1 MWKPKGSRQRTDTAP
16 EQPSRLGGVRRNH
29 RLSVG
34 RIKRG
39 LVGIADVAD
48 NLIQLSQAIAN
59 VADNEREVVTRVED
73 EVTGYSA
80 LMQEILSNTENSL
93 RLSQSAMSAAQLGQQ
108 AMESSAAAMRLIE
121 QAVQDAKQATQLLR
135 TKVKDIEHLLT
146 VTRDHARTTR
156 MLSLNASIEAARYDE
171 GHGFMAVAEGIR
183 ELADRSVESV
193 SRIKDSTAGI
203 TAAIHDAETALAHIL
218 SKVSSGTQGAIALGT
233 VFNSVVASVGAV
245 NAASKEI
252 LGAVADQTVRLEEIV
267 TANHNLSRSFDKLS
281 QIADVSSVYTE
292 VTKSSLGGLT
302 VIADDLARA
311 AGTFHA
317 AQSVPDSGR
326 RLIFNL
332 PQEPDTFDPHLN
344 SLYYGA
350 QVLANVHLGLLG
362 TDSGDR
368 LVPGLASKWHYDAEQ
383 QEWHFFLR
391 QGARFSHGREV
402 AAVDVKFSLE
412 RVADPKLSPPRAYVL
427 SAVEGYGSFVAGQ
440 AEEISGIRVIAPHHL
455 SAKMLTFSGDFLLN
469 LAQHSC
475 AIIAK
480 EEALAGRIVGCGP
493 YRIASR
499 NKDGCVLEAF
509 DQYCMG
515 EPFVKEIEIRYGSNS
530 LVERF
535 RRRELDMVVYESV
548 DLPKLL
554 QGDDGVKLLTQS
566 MLGLGFAG
574 LRMTSDN
581 PLVKHKEAR
590 RALAM
595 AVDKHRLVQ
604 ELFAALA
611 EEAHCPVPP
620 VLLTDPRLKPVPYDP
635 ARAKQV
641 LSRLGIKHPQLLLLS
656 RQDQAVPIFNRVEE
670 FFAESLRQI
679 GVEVEYVKVEHKVY
693 LRAENLSRAD
703 AYVGRWVADSPSPEE
718 MLTPLFD
725 SASSMNR
732 VLYKSAAVDE
742 MLARARKLLNPT
754 KREEIYRRV
763 QRMVMDDMPLIP
775 LYYLLAG
782 AAYRDSELTNV
793 NISPMGLVRCGDI
806 MFR

>member
-1 MWKPKGSRQRTDTAP
+1 MVKLMRRAKHTGAVP
-16 EQPSRLGGVRRNH
+16 ETPTRLGCVRRNH

-34 RIKRG
+34 RVKCG

-48 NLIQLSQAIAN
+48 NLIQLSQAIAD
-59 VADNEREVVTRVED
+59 VADSEREVVSRVED

-80 LMQEILSNTENSL
+80 LMQEILSNTENTL
-93 RLSQSAMSAAQLGQQ
+93 RLAQSAMSAAELGQQ
-108 AMESSAAAMRLIE
+108 AMQSSAAAMRLIE
-121 QAVQDAKQATQLLR
+121 QAVREATEATKALC

-183 ELADRSVESV
+183 ELADRSVEAV
-193 SRIKDSTAGI
+193 GKIKDSTTGI
-203 TAAIHDAETALAHIL
+203 TTAIQDAESALAHIL
-218 SKVSSGTQGAIALGT
+218 SRVAGGTQGALALNT
-233 VFNSVVASVGAV
+233 AFSSVLASVNAA

-252 LGAVADQTVRLEEIV
+252 QGSVADQTARLEEIV
-267 TANHNLSRSFDKLS
+267 AANHNLSRSFDKLS

-292 VTKSSLGGLT
+292 VTKSSLRGLT
-302 VIADDLARA
+302 VIADDLTRS
-311 AGTFHA
+311 AGVFHA
-317 AQSVPDSGR
+317 AESVPESER
-326 RLIFNL
+326 RLVFNL

-362 TDSGDR
+362 TDSRDR

-391 QGARFSHGREV
+391 PGARFSQGREV
-402 AAVDVKFSLE
+402 TAHDVKFSLE

-427 SAVEGYGSFVAGQ
+427 SSVLGYESFVAGQ
-440 AEEISGIRVIAPHHL
+440 AEEISGIRVVASHHL
-455 SAKMLTFSGDFLLN
+455 AVKMLTFSGDFLLN

-475 AIIAK
+475 AVIAK
-480 EEALAGRIVGCGP
+480 DEAQAGRIVGCGP

-499 NKDGCVLEAF
+499 DKDGCVLVAF

-515 EPFVKEIEIRYGSNS
+515 EPFVKEIVVRYGSDS

-535 RRRELDMVVYESV
+535 RRRELDMLVYESV

-554 QGDDGVKLLTQS
+554 QGDDGVKILTQS

-574 LRMTSDN
+574 LRMNSDN
-581 PLVKHKEAR
+581 PLIKHKEAR

-595 AVDKHRLVQ
+595 AVDKRKLVQ
-604 ELFAALA
+604 ELFASLA

-620 VLLTDPRLKPVPYDP
+620 VLLTDPGLKPVPYDP
-635 ARAKQV
+635 ARAKQT
-641 LSRLGIKHPQLLLLS
+641 LTRLGITKPQLKLLS
-656 RQDQAVPIFNRVEE
+656 RADKAVPIFNRVEE

-679 GVEVEYVKVEHKVY
+679 GIEVEYIKVEHKVY

-703 AYVGRWVADSPSPEE
+703 AYVGRWVADSPSPDE

-732 VLYKSAAVDE
+732 VLYKSATVDE

-754 KREEIYRRV
+754 KREELYRRV
-763 QRMVMDDMPLIP
+763 QRMAMDDMPLIP

-782 AAYRDSELTNV
+782 TAYRDSELTNV
-793 NISPMGLVRCGDI
+793 NISPMGLLRCGEI
-806 MFR
+806 MFQ

>member
-1 MWKPKGSRQRTDTAP
+1 VFKLFRRSKKSGADLEPHT
-16 EQPSRLGGVRRNH
+16 RLSCVRRNH

-34 RIKRG
+34 RVKRG
-39 LVGIADVAD
+39 LVGITDIAD
-48 NLIQLSQAIAN
+48 NLIQLSQAIAD
-59 VADNEREVVTRVED
+59 VADTEREVISRVED

-93 RLSQSAMSAAQLGQQ
+93 ALSQSAMSAAQHGAQ
-108 AMESSAAAMRLIE
+108 AMESSMAAMRLIE
-121 QAVQDAKQATQLLR
+121 RAVQDAALATAMLR
-135 TKVKDIEHLLT
+135 TKVKEIEHLLT
-146 VTRDHARTTR
+146 VTRDHAKTTR
-156 MLSLNASIEAARYDE
+156 MLSLNASIEAARYGE
-171 GHGFMAVAEGIR
+171 GHGFMAVAEGMR
-183 ELADRSVESV
+183 DLADRSVEAVGS
-193 SRIKDSTAGI
+193 IKDSTAGI
-203 TAAIHDAETALAHIL
+203 TAAILAAETALADIL
-218 SKVSSGTQGAIALGT
+218 TKVDKGTQGTTLLSA
-233 VFNSVVASVGAV
+233 VFGSVLASVEHA
-245 NAASKEI
+245 NRASQAI
-252 LGAVADQTVRLEEIV
+252 QGAVADQTARLEEIV
-267 TANHNLSRSFDKLS
+267 AANHALSRSFDKLS

-292 VTKSSLGGLT
+292 VAKSSLGGLS
-302 VIADDLARA
+302 VIADDLACA
-311 AGTFHA
+311 AETFHA
-317 AQSVPDSGR
+317 AESVPDSAR

-362 TDSGDR
+362 TDSRDR
-368 LVPGLASKWHYDAEQ
+368 LVSGLASKWHYDTEQ

-402 AAVDVKFSLE
+402 TADDVKFSLE
-412 RVADPKLSPPRAYVL
+412 RVTDPKLDPPRAHVL
-427 SAVEGYGSFVAGQ
+427 SSVEGYDSYVSGQ
-440 AEEISGIRVIAPHHL
+440 AEDIRGIRVMAPHHVVI
-455 SAKMLTFSGDFLLN
+455 KMRTFSGDFLLN

-475 AIIAK
+475 AIIAE
-480 EEALAGRIVGCGP
+480 EEARADRIVGCGP
-493 YRIASR
+493 YSIANR
-499 NKDGCVLEAF
+499 NKDMCSLRAF

-515 EPFVKEIEIRYGSNS
+515 EPFVKEIEIRYGSVA
-530 LVERF
+530 LAERF

-554 QGDDGVKLLTQS
+554 QSDDGVKVLTQS

-581 PLVKHKEAR
+581 PLVKQREAR
-590 RALAM
+590 LALAM
-595 AVDKHRLVQ
+595 AVDKRRLVQ
-604 ELFAALA
+604 ELFASLA

-620 VLLTDPRLKPVPYDP
+620 VLLSDTRLKPILYDP

-641 LSRLGIKHPQLLLLS
+641 LAKLGLKQPHLKLLS

-679 GVEVEYVKVEHKVY
+679 GIEVEYVKVEHKVY
-693 LRAENLSRAD
+693 LRPENLSRAD

-725 SASSMNR
+725 SSSGMNR
-732 VLYKSAAVDE
+732 VKYERASVDE
-742 MLARARKLLNPT
+742 MLARARRLLNPT
-754 KREEIYRRV
+754 QREELYRQV
-763 QRMVMDDMPLIP
+763 QRTVMEDMPLIP

-782 AAYRDSELTNV
+782 AAYRENELSNV
-793 NISPMGLVRCGDI
+793 SISPMGLVRCGEI

>member
-1 MWKPKGSRQRTDTAP
+1 MIKLLRRERQSGIVRAP
-16 EQPSRLGGVRRNH
+16 QAYAGCVKRNH

-34 RIKRG
+34 RVKRG
-39 LVGIADVAD
+39 LVGVDDVAD
-48 NLIQLSQAIAN
+48 NLIQLSQAIAD
-59 VADNEREVVTRVED
+59 VADTEREVVSRVED

-93 RLSQSAMSAAQLGQQ
+93 RLSHSALSAAERGQQ
-108 AMESSAAAMRLIE
+108 DMQSSVSAMRLIE
-121 QAVQDAKQATQLLR
+121 QAVQEATEATQRLR
-135 TKVKDIEHLLT
+135 LKVKDIEHLLT

-183 ELADRSVESV
+183 ELADRSVEAV
-193 SRIKDSTAGI
+193 SKIKGSTADI
-203 TAAIHDAETALAHIL
+203 TAAISDAEQALTHIL
-218 SKVSSGTQGAIALGT
+218 SKVAGGTQRAEELGK
-233 VFNSVVASVGAV
+233 VFGSIVGSVGAAD
-245 NAASKEI
+245 AASKQIQE
-252 LGAVADQTVRLEEIV
+252 AVADQTARLEEIV
-267 TANHNLSRSFDKLS
+267 AANHRLSVSFDKLS
-281 QIADVSSVYTE
+281 QVADVSSVYTE
-292 VTKSSLGGLT
+292 VVKSSLGGLAI
-302 VIADDLARA
+302 IADDLARSA
-311 AGTFHA
+311 EGFHA
-317 AQSVPDSGR
+317 GDTAPETER
-326 RLIFNL
+326 RLVFNL

-362 TDSGDR
+362 TDSRDR
-368 LVPGLASKWHYDAEQ
+368 LVPGLASKWHYDAEK

-402 AAVDVKFSLE
+402 TAGDVKFSLE

-427 SAVEGYGSFVAGQ
+427 SSVEGYERFVAGQ
-440 AEEISGIRVIAPHHL
+440 AAEISGIRVESSHHL
-455 SAKMLTFSGDFLLN
+455 VVKMLTFSGDFLLN

-480 EEALAGRIVGCGP
+480 EEAEQERIVGCGA
-493 YRIASR
+493 YRIKSR

-509 DQYCMG
+509 DRYCMG
-515 EPFVKEIEIRYGSNS
+515 EPFVKEIEIRYGS
-530 LVERF
+530 LALAERF
-535 RRRELDMVVYESV
+535 RRKELDMVVYESV

-554 QGDDGVKLLTQS
+554 QNDDGVKILTQS

-574 LRMTSDN
+574 LRMNSEN
-581 PLVKHKEAR
+581 PLIKHKEAR

-595 AVDKHRLVQ
+595 AVDKRKLVQ
-604 ELFAALA
+604 ELFASLA

-620 VLLTDPRLKPVPYDP
+620 VLMTDPSLKPIPYDP

-641 LSRLGIKHPQLLLLS
+641 LARLGLKKPHLKLLS
-656 RQDQAVPIFNRVEE
+656 RLDLAVPIFNRVEE

-679 GVEVEYVKVEHKVY
+679 GIEVEYVKVEHKVY

-718 MLTPLFD
+718 MLTPLLD

-732 VLYKSAAVDE
+732 VLYKNAEVDE

-754 KREEIYRRV
+754 KREDLYRRV
-763 QRMVMDDMPLIP
+763 QRKAMEDVPLIP

-782 AAYRDSELTNV
+782 AAYRESELTNV
-793 NISPMGLVRCGDI
+793 NISPMGLLRCGEM
-806 MFR
+806 MFV